1 MDAHIKSAKSADKLP
16 GSSTDCA
23 DWRREESIVRP
34 DSALDGT
41 RRLGRAGRGRIG
53 FVSDE
58 ETCRNFGVARLSEIS
73 QIAAISS

>member
-1 MDAHIKSAKSADKLP
+1 M
-16 GSSTDCA
+16 
-23 DWRREESIVRP
+23 
-34 DSALDGT
+34 
-41 RRLGRAGRGRIG
+41 IG